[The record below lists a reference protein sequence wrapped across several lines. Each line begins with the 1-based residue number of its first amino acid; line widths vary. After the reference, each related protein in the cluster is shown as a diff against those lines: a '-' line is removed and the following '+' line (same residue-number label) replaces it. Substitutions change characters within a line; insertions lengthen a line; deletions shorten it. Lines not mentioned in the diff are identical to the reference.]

1 MAAKNRVEV
10 RIAGKEYTIIGTE
23 NDEYI
28 QKIALYVDRKMGEI
42 TKSNNNLSTSMVAVL
57 TAVNLADELYK
68 LNDEAIGA
76 RELITDRS
84 KILEVLEADNKKL
97 TEFNVDL
104 TTQIS
109 RLQIE
114 LAKKEAEL
122 NEARMFLKNKGN
134 RLR

>member
-1 MAAKNRVEV
+1 VAAKNRVEV
-10 RIAGKEYTIIGTE
+10 RISGKEYTIIGNE
-23 NDEYI
+23 SDEYI
-28 QKIALYVDRKMGEI
+28 QKIALYVDRKMSEI

-68 LNDEAIGA
+68 LNEESIGS
-76 RELITDRS
+76 RGLLTEKNRIIE
-84 KILEVLEADNKKL
+84 ILDADNKKL

-104 TTQIS
+104 TSQIS

-122 NEARMFLKNKGN
+122 NEARNYLKNKGN

>member
-1 MAAKNRVEV
+1 VAAKNRVEV
-10 RIAGKEYTIIGTE
+10 RISGNEYTIIGNE
-23 NDEYI
+23 SDEYI
-28 QKIALYVDRKMGEI
+28 QKIALYVDRKMSEI

-68 LNDEAIGA
+68 LNEESIESRGLLTEKN
-76 RELITDRS
+76 RIIE
-84 KILEVLEADNKKL
+84 ILDADNKKL

-104 TTQIS
+104 TSQIS

-122 NEARMFLKNKGN
+122 NEARNYLKNKGN

>member
-10 RIAGKEYTIIGTE
+10 RIAGKEYTIIGNE
-23 NDEYI
+23 SDEYI

-42 TKSNNNLSTSMVAVL
+42 TTSNNNLSTSMVAVL
-57 TAVNLADELYK
+57 TALNLADELYK
-68 LNDEAIGA
+68 LNEESIESRGLLTE
-76 RELITDRS
+76 RNRLIE
-84 KILEVLEADNKKL
+84 ILDADNKKL

-104 TTQIS
+104 TSQIS

-122 NEARMFLKNKGN
+122 NEARNYLKNKGN